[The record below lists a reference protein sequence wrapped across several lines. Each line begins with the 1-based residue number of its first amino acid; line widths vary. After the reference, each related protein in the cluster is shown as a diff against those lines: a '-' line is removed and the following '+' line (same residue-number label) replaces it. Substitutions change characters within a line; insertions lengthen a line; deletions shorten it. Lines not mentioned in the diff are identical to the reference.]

1 MVQSMY
7 RALLIAAAVLCCPL
21 VHATTQI
28 PDEIDIDGQP
38 LPLLTLPLNS
48 LRPGFEGA
56 MSLSQHFRSNC
67 SANWRGHKA
76 FWKIDDT
83 RLLLVKVV
91 ADACSGAPKEFPIQ
105 TLFPGQ
111 STPLFA
117 SWYSGRLLV
126 GIGKPRRTGSLSPEY
141 GRYRVITVV
150 NGIVQGSTEQDAY
163 P

>member
-1 MVQSMY
+1 
-7 RALLIAAAVLCCPL
+7 
-21 VHATTQI
+21 
-28 PDEIDIDGQP
+28 
-38 LPLLTLPLNS
+38 
-48 LRPGFEGA
+48 
-56 MSLSQHFRSNC
+56 
-67 SANWRGHKA
+67 
-76 FWKIDDT
+76 
-83 RLLLVKVV
+83 LLVKVV
-91 ADACSGAPKEFPIQ
+91 TDACSGAPKEFPIQ

>member
-1 MVQSMY
+1 MVHWMY
-7 RALLIAAAVLCCPL
+7 RALLIVAAVLCCPL

-91 ADACSGAPKEFPIQ
+91 TDACSGAPKEFPIQ

-126 GIGKPRRTGSLSPEY
+126 GIGKPRRTGGLSPEY

>member
-1 MVQSMY
+1 MVHSMY
-7 RALLIAAAVLCCPL
+7 TALLIIAAVLGCPL

-28 PDEIDIDGQP
+28 PDEILIDERP
-38 LPLLTLPLNS
+38 APLLTLPLNS
-48 LRPGFEGA
+48 IRPGIQGA
-56 MSLSQHFRSNC
+56 IFLDRFFDSNC

-76 FWKIDDT
+76 IWKIEDA

-91 ADACSGAPKEFPIQ
+91 TDACSSAPKEFPIQ

-126 GIGKPRRTGSLSPEY
+126 GIGKPSRSRAPAPEY
-141 GRYRVITVV
+141 DRYLVITVAD
-150 NGIVQGSTEQDAY
+150 GLVQGSTEQDAY
-163 P
+163 R